1 MVNAI
6 APVVTTPAALA
17 LQPIYYPVLLHAA
30 AALDIAADVHVTGPA
45 VSPPGLDRSGRWP
58 HRIAD
63 LGPFSL
69 VDAAATVSVGRD
81 RLAVTL
87 VNRSENEP
95 ETVDLVLR
103 DLVFRGDARIQC
115 VTAERDPGTRSCP
128 TLKARAWKKGQKP
141 RTTRRSPSPFPRSP
155 SPWSRWRRTGDSD
168 NTRIDRNKEFRGCLC
183 QKKIRPTAGRP
194 QPFPWIRGEVG
205 AMRRNLILLGTAA
218 LAAVTLAAC
227 SSSPGSSGSGSSASS
242 GTTTIQFW
250 VRSDIEAI
258 AKQLVTKFNATH
270 SNIKVDL
277 TVTPDTYEVEK
288 LGTAIASG
296 NAPDVVALNDIDVPQ
311 FATEHELLDITSR
324 AHALSFYKDLSPG
337 QLSLGTYQGKLYG
350 VPFDADLSI
359 IDYNKTLFQKAGLN
373 PNDPPTTWPEIISD
387 AKKITALGNGIY
399 GFDFQ
404 GDCSGCFTFTG
415 MPFIWAAGGQIMPPN
430 GNHAT
435 LTSAGVAAALNF
447 YKTLWDDKVTPPS
460 DQGATGATWGAA
472 FQAGKIGM
480 EPFDAGLGLA
490 AQKAGVDV
498 GITPI
503 PGPNGGESTFAGG
516 DDMVI
521 LANSP
526 HAAAAWTFTQWAL
539 GVGPQTVIASDGYSP
554 VRSDIVTSAFK
565 AKYPLI
571 AASLATLPHGNDP
584 VGQVGVAD
592 RAVVTVIDMW
602 ETAIF
607 RGNVT
612 GAEQTA
618 EQAFNSTLGG

>member
-1 MVNAI
+1 M
-6 APVVTTPAALA
+6 
-17 LQPIYYPVLLHAA
+17 
-30 AALDIAADVHVTGPA
+30 
-45 VSPPGLDRSGRWP
+45 
-58 HRIAD
+58 
-63 LGPFSL
+63 
-69 VDAAATVSVGRD
+69 
-81 RLAVTL
+81 
-87 VNRSENEP
+87 
-95 ETVDLVLR
+95 
-103 DLVFRGDARIQC
+103 
-115 VTAERDPGTRSCP
+115 
-128 TLKARAWKKGQKP
+128 
-141 RTTRRSPSPFPRSP
+141 RRSL
-155 SPWSRWRRTGDSD
+155 T
-168 NTRIDRNKEFRGCLC
+168 
-183 QKKIRPTAGRP
+183 
-194 QPFPWIRGEVG
+194 
-205 AMRRNLILLGTAA
+205 LLGTVA
-218 LAAVTLAAC
+218 LAAATLAAC
-227 SSSPGSSGSGSSASS
+227 SSSPSSGSSASS

-258 AKQLVTKFNATH
+258 AKQLVTEFNATH
-270 SNIKVDL
+270 SDIKVRL

-311 FATEHELLDITSR
+311 FATEDQLLDISSQ

-359 IDYNKTLFQKAGLN
+359 IDYNKALFQQAGLN

-387 AKKITALGNGIY
+387 AQKITALGNGIY

-435 LTSAGVAAALNF
+435 LTSPGVTAALNF

-503 PGPNGGESTFAGG
+503 PGPSGGESTFAGG

-539 GVGPQTVIASDGYSP
+539 GVGPQTVIASNGFSP
-554 VRSDIVTSAFK
+554 VRSDIVTRTFK

-571 AASLATLPHGNDP
+571 AASLATLPYGNDP
-584 VGQVGVAD
+584 VSAKLESLT
-592 RAVVTVIDMW
+592 APSSPWIDMW

-607 RGNVT
+607 SGNVT

>member
-1 MVNAI
+1 
-6 APVVTTPAALA
+6 
-17 LQPIYYPVLLHAA
+17 
-30 AALDIAADVHVTGPA
+30 
-45 VSPPGLDRSGRWP
+45 
-58 HRIAD
+58 
-63 LGPFSL
+63 
-69 VDAAATVSVGRD
+69 
-81 RLAVTL
+81 
-87 VNRSENEP
+87 
-95 ETVDLVLR
+95 
-103 DLVFRGDARIQC
+103 
-115 VTAERDPGTRSCP
+115 
-128 TLKARAWKKGQKP
+128 
-141 RTTRRSPSPFPRSP
+141 
-155 SPWSRWRRTGDSD
+155 
-168 NTRIDRNKEFRGCLC
+168 
-183 QKKIRPTAGRP
+183 
-194 QPFPWIRGEVG
+194 
-205 AMRRNLILLGTAA
+205 MRRNLILLGTAA

-227 SSSPGSSGSGSSASS
+227 SSSPGSSGSGSSTSP

-435 LTSAGVAAALNF
+435 LTSAGVTAALNF

-526 HAAAAWTFTQWAL
+526 HTAAAWTFTQWAL

-554 VRSDIVTSAFK
+554 VRSDIVTPAFK

-584 VGQVGVAD
+584 VSAKLESLT
-592 RAVVTVIDMW
+592 APSSPWIDMW

>member
-1 MVNAI
+1 
-6 APVVTTPAALA
+6 
-17 LQPIYYPVLLHAA
+17 
-30 AALDIAADVHVTGPA
+30 
-45 VSPPGLDRSGRWP
+45 
-58 HRIAD
+58 
-63 LGPFSL
+63 
-69 VDAAATVSVGRD
+69 
-81 RLAVTL
+81 
-87 VNRSENEP
+87 
-95 ETVDLVLR
+95 
-103 DLVFRGDARIQC
+103 
-115 VTAERDPGTRSCP
+115 
-128 TLKARAWKKGQKP
+128 
-141 RTTRRSPSPFPRSP
+141 
-155 SPWSRWRRTGDSD
+155 
-168 NTRIDRNKEFRGCLC
+168 
-183 QKKIRPTAGRP
+183 
-194 QPFPWIRGEVG
+194 
-205 AMRRNLILLGTAA
+205 MRRNLTLLGAAA
-218 LAAVTLAAC
+218 LAAVTVAAC
-227 SSSPGSSGSGSSASS
+227 SSSSPSSSSSGSGSSASS
-242 GTTTIQFW
+242 GTTTLQFW
-250 VRSDIEAI
+250 VRSDIETI
-258 AKQLVTKFNATH
+258 AKQMVTEFNATH
-270 SNIKVDL
+270 PNIKVVL

-311 FATEHELLDITSR
+311 FATEDQLLDIGSE
-324 AHALSFYKDLSPG
+324 AQALPFYKYLSPG

-373 PNDPPTTWPEIISD
+373 PNDPPKTWPELISD

-415 MPFIWAAGGQIMPPN
+415 MPFIWAAGGNVMPPN

-435 LTSAGVAAALNF
+435 LTSAGVTAALNL

-472 FQAGKIGM
+472 FQAGKIGI

-521 LANSP
+521 LANSA
-526 HAAAAWTFTQWAL
+526 HAAAAWTFTQWTL
-539 GVGPQTVIASDGYSP
+539 GVGPQTIIAENGYSP
-554 VRSDIVTSAFK
+554 VRSDIVTAAFK

-571 AASLATLPHGNDP
+571 AASLATLPYGNDP
-584 VGQVGVAD
+584 VSAKLESLT
-592 RAVVTVIDMW
+592 APSSPWIDMW

-607 RGNVT
+607 RGDVS

-618 EQAFNSTLGG
+618 EAAFNSTLGG